1 MKNIIKKPLKT
12 ALKDNLNYMTVDFL
26 KNIAKV
32 YEVDKASKMKKQE
45 LIDAVYERLTD
56 ENYIISNL
64 AAYNE
69 HEQHMCS
76 VHGNEAVSESIRI
89 LGLAKIGMYF
99 LYDIGNGNIESV
111 MPEEIK
117 KLIDNIEKIKIESV
131 EKRYSEVFNYLRAC
145 INFYGIVEVEFFC
158 KIFGEHHVDEHELTL
173 KELMYYLEKYN
184 IHNSEIVYY
193 EGMLVSE
200 SLCMYEGDID
210 KVLEGREGKE
220 YCVLPKEELLKYS
233 NEYYIKKTKYYDD
246 LEKYL
251 LKHIKNKEAVEGIIS
266 DISIECVMDTFDL
279 QQLINRLQMM
289 GMQIEDLKEAQKLF
303 SLCVEFGNN
312 TPKWINKGWTP
323 AELVKK
329 ETGKSGN
336 NLTVVTANKVGRND
350 PCPCGSG
357 KKYKKCCGR

>member
-1 MKNIIKKPLKT
+1 
-12 ALKDNLNYMTVDFL
+12 
-26 KNIAKV
+26 
-32 YEVDKASKMKKQE
+32 MKKQE
-45 LIDAVYERLTD
+45 LIDAVYDRLTD

-69 HEQHMCS
+69 HEEHLNFVYGS
-76 VHGNEAVSESIRI
+76 KSVSESIRT

-99 LYDIGNGNIESV
+99 LYDIGDGNVESV

-117 KLIDNIEKIKIESV
+117 RVIDNIEDDKIKSLQ
-131 EKRYSEVFNYLRAC
+131 KRYCEVFNYLRAC
-145 INFYGIVEVEFFC
+145 INFYGIVEAEFFC
-158 KIFGEHHVDEHELTL
+158 KIFSEQHPEQKELLL

-193 EGMLVSE
+193 DGMLVSD

-210 KVLEGREGKE
+210 KVLDGRQDKE
-220 YCVLPKEELLKYS
+220 YCILSKEELLKYS

-251 LKHIKNKEAVEGIIS
+251 IKHFKDKEVVKGIIA
-266 DISIECVMDTFDL
+266 DISIECVMDIFNL
-279 QQLINRLQMM
+279 QGLINRLQMM
-289 GMQIEDLKEAQKLF
+289 GMKIKDLNEVQKLI
-303 SLCVEFGNN
+303 SLCIEFGNN
-312 TPKWINKGWTP
+312 THKWINKGWTP
-323 AELVKK
+323 AELLEK
-329 ETGKSGN
+329 ETGKEGN
-336 NLTVVTANKVGRND
+336 NSTVVISHKVGRNE